1 MPVCY
6 QCDQYFEGFVYGYGY
21 NKQCG
26 VCHDKEEASY
36 RRKYLDKLEKEKLEL
51 EIIALKKKIDVS

>member
-6 QCDQYFEGFVYGYGY
+6 QCDRYFEGFVYGYGY

-26 VCHDKEEASY
+26 SCRDKEDANY
-36 RRKYLDKLEKEKLEL
+36 RRKHLDKLEKERLEL
-51 EIIALKKKIDVS
+51 EILKLKNELNR